1 MEAMIIVL
9 ILVLVFMVKSFKHFS
24 KRVSPSESEN
34 NQNEENKKI

>member
-9 ILVLVFMVKSFKHFS
+9 IVVLVFMVKSFMHFS
-24 KRVSPSESEN
+24 RRASPSESEK